1 MNLELFKVAAVRLA
15 PIVIGAIIGVGG
27 TKAME
32 TKTSCPEVIC
42 QKVLFEVKCD
52 VPIPPPIKVQFLK

>member
-15 PIVIGAIIGVGG
+15 PIVLGAIIGVGG

-32 TKTSCPEVIC
+32 TKTDCPMVMC
-42 QKVLFEVKCD
+42 QKALFEVTCI
-52 VPIPPPIKVQFLK
+52 VPKPDPIKVQFLK

>member
-1 MNLELFKVAAVRLA
+1 MNLELFKTAAVRLA
-15 PIVIGAIIGVGG
+15 PIVLGAIIGVGG

-42 QKVLFEVKCD
+42 QKVEVKCL
-52 VPIPPPIKVQFLK
+52 VPKPDPIKVQFLK